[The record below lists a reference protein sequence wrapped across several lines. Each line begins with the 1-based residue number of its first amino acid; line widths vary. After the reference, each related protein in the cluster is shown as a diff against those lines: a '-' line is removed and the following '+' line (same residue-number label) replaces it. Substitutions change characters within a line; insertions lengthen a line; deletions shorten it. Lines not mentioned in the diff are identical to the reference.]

1 MGSNRGTIY
10 WMDFFA
16 LICCKNYIVCV
27 KRLKL
32 NEKEAEDGPFLK
44 IVYLKYDCKCFR
56 HFNRLGFYGEHLIS
70 SLNKDWLKNDKCT
83 TTLIVSTHFLPLS
96 LYHSFYICLSL
107 SLSISLSLSLFHSFY
122 ISLSFSLIHCL
133 SFNIYLSLTLSLSH
147 SFSFSLS
154 FIYSLSHSCI

>member
-32 NEKEAEDGPFLK
+32 NEKQAEDGPFLK

-107 SLSISLSLSLFHSFY
+107 SFSLSFILYISIFLSHSLSIIQYLPIINSISLSLFLF
-122 ISLSFSLIHCL
+122 LSV
-133 SFNIYLSLTLSLSH
+133 IYL
-147 SFSFSLS
+147 FSFSL
-154 FIYSLSHSCI
+154 LHLNTKT